1 MKFCNDLYWIHNC
14 IHENKYYLSMHG
26 DDARKDDNLLISE
39 IEEAISN
46 GRIIEEYED
55 TGRGESCLIAGFTD
69 SGKPI
74 HIVCGERGNQM
85 VIITVYIP
93 KPPKFKTIYQRG

>member
-1 MKFCNDLYWIHNC
+1 MNFYNDLEWIHNC
-14 IHENKYYLSMHG
+14 ILRDKYYLSMHG

-39 IEEAISN
+39 IEEAILN
-46 GRIIEEYED
+46 GRIIEDYED
-55 TGRGESCLIAGFTD
+55 TGRGKSCLIAGFTD

-74 HIVCGERGNQM
+74 HIVCGKRGNQM
-85 VIITVYIP
+85 VVVTVYIP

>member
-1 MKFCNDLYWIHNC
+1 
-14 IHENKYYLSMHG
+14 MHG

-39 IEEAISN
+39 IEEAILN
-46 GRIIEEYED
+46 GRIIEDYED
-55 TGRGESCLIAGFTD
+55 TGRGKSCLIAGFTD

-74 HIVCGERGNQM
+74 HIVCGKRGNQM
-85 VIITVYIP
+85 VVVTVYIP